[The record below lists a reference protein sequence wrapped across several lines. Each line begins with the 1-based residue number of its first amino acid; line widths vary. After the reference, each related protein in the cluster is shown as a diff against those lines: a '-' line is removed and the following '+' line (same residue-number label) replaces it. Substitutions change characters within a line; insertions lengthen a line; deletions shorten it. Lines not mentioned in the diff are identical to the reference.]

1 MFGFILFLAGIDE
14 SGSGIGKPKK
24 LQGNTLNEEN
34 TLVTLVTRDEIPSVK
49 TLEEI

>member
-1 MFGFILFLAGIDE
+1 VFGFILFLAG
-14 SGSGIGKPKK
+14 KK
-24 LQGNTLNEEN
+24 LQGKTLNEEN

>member
-1 MFGFILFLAGIDE
+1 VFGFILFLAG
-14 SGSGIGKPKK
+14 KK